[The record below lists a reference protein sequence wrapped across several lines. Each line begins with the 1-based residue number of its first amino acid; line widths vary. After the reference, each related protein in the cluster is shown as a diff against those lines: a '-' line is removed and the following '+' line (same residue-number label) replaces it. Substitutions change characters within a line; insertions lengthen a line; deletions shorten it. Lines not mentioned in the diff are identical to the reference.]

1 MLSMRPVTAHREYNT
16 VHNTMQSASQVLLLL
31 AELQGCGVL
40 DERALASVAYQA
52 LQFIHSCHDNGL
64 LYGRLQ
70 QQ

>member
-1 MLSMRPVTAHREYNT
+1 
-16 VHNTMQSASQVLLLL
+16 MQSASQVLLLL